1 MAINLPDSTIDRRAV
16 LPELFPDPENYLL
29 LSGLAGAAKD
39 TAAWTREAENL
50 LTLCGAMGG
59 AVSMGLGMALAAP
72 GQQVAVITG
81 DGELLMNI
89 GALATVASAAPD
101 NLTIVCIDN
110 GQHGETGGQP
120 GHTSRRTDLAKM
132 AEGAGFASV
141 MTVSA
146 PGDLAAAS
154 RFLAESVAPRFLWAR
169 VMPGPPSAYKR
180 NWDLAECRLR
190 FRNSF
195 SDRRTDGHR

>member
-1 MAINLPDSTIDRRAV
+1 MATNLLDSTIDRRAL
-16 LPELFPDPENYLL
+16 LPELFPESENYLL
-29 LSGLAGAAKD
+29 LSGLAGASKD
-39 TAAWTREAENL
+39 TAAWTQEADNL
-50 LTLCGAMGG
+50 LTLGGAMGG

-89 GALATVASAAPD
+89 GALATVASTAPD
-101 NLTIVCIDN
+101 NLTIVCVDN

-120 GHTSRRTDLAKM
+120 GHTSRRTNLAKM

-146 PGDLAAAS
+146 PGDLVAAS

-169 VMPGPPSAYKR
+169 VMPGPPSDYKR

-190 FRNSF
+190 FRISF
-195 SDRRTDGHR
+195 LEGRTGENR

>member
-16 LPELFPDPENYLL
+16 LPELFSDPENYLL

-50 LTLCGAMGG
+50 LTLGGAMGG

-101 NLTIVCIDN
+101 NLSIVCIDN

-154 RFLAESVAPRFLWAR
+154 RFIAESVAPRFLWAR

-195 SDRRTDGHR
+195 LDRRTDGHR